1 MDAMMRKRTAGV
13 ILHPTCLPSRFG
25 IGDLGPTAAAYV
37 EWLAG
42 AGASWW
48 QVLPLHPPGPGNS
61 PYSAIST
68 FAGNELL
75 ISPELLFEDGVLSEE
90 EMAEVPD
97 LPTEWVAFDQVR
109 DYKIGLLRRAYIRF
123 RDAQPPKLVRQLAAF
138 REQHRAWLSDYALF
152 RAIRDIREGEP
163 WYEWP
168 RPLAMRESQAL
179 INWMHEHKHEVDFV
193 EFCQFF
199 FFRQWTALRDWARE
213 MGVGIFGDVPIFIAR
228 DSAEVWAHPEHFLL
242 DKDGDP
248 TVVAGVPPDYFS
260 ETGQLWGNPLYDW
273 QHMAKD
279 GYSWWIAR
287 LRHTL
292 EMVDLVR
299 LDHFRGFASYWEV
312 PADAETAETGRW
324 QPGPG
329 KPFFDAVR
337 KALGDLPLV
346 AEDLGEIT
354 PDVVELLAEIGIPGM
369 AILHFAFSPEPRS
382 TFIPYALQR
391 NSVVYTG
398 THDNNTTVGWYLEDA
413 SEAEK
418 DLVRRYTATSG
429 REVNWDL
436 IRLAMASVA
445 DTAIVPHQDLAG
457 LGADCRMNTPSVG
470 EGNWSFRI
478 TPRMLAEGIQAR
490 LWDLVEAY
498 GREPED
504 PASFADPE

>member
-1 MDAMMRKRTAGV
+1 MENKRTAGV

-90 EMAEVPD
+90 ETAEVPD
-97 LPTEWVAFDQVR
+97 LPVEWVAFDQVR
-109 DYKIGLLRRAYIRF
+109 EYKTGLLRRAYIRF
-123 RDAQPPKLVRQLAAF
+123 RDTQPAKLVRQLAAF
-138 REQHRAWLSDYALF
+138 RDQNRAWLSDYALF
-152 RAIRDIREGEP
+152 RAIRDSRDGTP

-168 RPLAMRESQAL
+168 EPLAKRESQAL
-179 INWMHEHKHEVDFV
+179 INWMHEHRFEVDFV

-199 FFRQWTALRDWARE
+199 FFRQWTALHDWARE
-213 MGVGIFGDVPIFIAR
+213 MGVGVFGDVPIFVAR
-228 DSAEVWAHPEHFLL
+228 DSAEVWAHPELFLL
-242 DKDGDP
+242 DENGDP

-260 ETGQLWGNPLYDW
+260 DTGQLWGNPLYDW
-273 QHMAKD
+273 RYMAKD
-279 GYSWWIAR
+279 GYAWWISR

-312 PADAETAETGRW
+312 PADAQTAVTGQWR
-324 QPGPG
+324 QGPG
-329 KPFFDAVR
+329 RPFFDAVR
-337 KALGDLPLV
+337 SALGDLPLV

-354 PDVVELLAEIGIPGM
+354 PDVVELREQIGIPGM
-369 AILHFAFSPEPRS
+369 AILHFAFSPDPRS

-391 NSVVYTG
+391 NCVVYTG
-398 THDNNTTVGWYLEDA
+398 THDNNTTIGWYLEDA
-413 SEAEK
+413 SETEK
-418 DLVRRYTATSG
+418 DLVRRYAASSG
-429 REVNWDL
+429 REIHWDL

-457 LGADCRMNTPSVG
+457 LGADCRMNTPAVG
-470 EGNWSFRI
+470 EGNWQFRI
-478 TPRMLAEGIQAR
+478 TPRMLSEGIQAR
-490 LWDLVEAY
+490 LWDMVETY
-498 GREPED
+498 GREPAD
-504 PASFADPE
+504 PAAIGVGE